1 MGVAHHLKTID
12 RISSITT
19 SYWVENLRLLF
30 LISKAYMNFACTKW
44 LIVEIK
50 WKNFKKDRKSFG
62 TDNIKIWQKNTS
74 GGSAFLEILQAES
87 SIFKGFPAF

>member
-1 MGVAHHLKTID
+1 MGVVHDLKTID

-30 LISKAYMNFACTKW
+30 LISKAYMNFARTKW
-44 LIVEIK
+44 LVEIK

-62 TDNIKIWQKNTS
+62 TDFKIWQKSTS
-74 GGSAFLEILQAES
+74 GGSAFSEILQAAS
-87 SIFKGFPAF
+87 SFFKGFPAF